1 MKCNGFETVFCL
13 QDPLDLETA
22 VSHLLASIPASED
35 GEGEKCTE
43 VSDSQYMKV
52 LHFSKLLPP
61 VSVQAAKVGIDP
73 HVSLSCEQSASPT
86 RPLTG
91 TIPEAPSRI
100 QPESGWPKV
109 KRESVI
115 TTLGPSIKTE
125 PVPPRPAPKPLR
137 RHESVLVTAQGNQT
151 GSVPECMTG
160 LRGRAQAAMKR
171 TNTLADCDVQSSSK
185 RQHVSY
191 TRRKE
196 RWPKEPASKLKP
208 ESSTV
213 DEPAMIPDEQLR
225 LIMMREPSVTSPS
238 GSSSSHCTAR
248 GCSEPSPMFSAHGGD
263 FGSPDFQSSPGNFT
277 VKINQTLVHSPNHT
291 SPVPPIMYVPL
302 NITAGTP
309 SPGPQSPA
317 RNSNSVLEF
326 SSTHHLSSAHSP
338 SQLPTQVASFSLG
351 VGYGSLMDSCG
362 PPGSHSPSHFT
373 SIGSFGLERSNL
385 MGTGEM
391 TSMHSPGDSFSSLET
406 LDTDLVDLLAA
417 NTSMFLPSTGL
428 YGVC

>member
-1 MKCNGFETVFCL
+1 METVLWL
-13 QDPLDLETA
+13 QDSHDLDAA
-22 VSHLLASIPASED
+22 VSHLLASIPPADDTE
-35 GEGEKCTE
+35 EEKCAE

-52 LHFSKLLPP
+52 LHYAKLLPP
-61 VSVQAAKVGIDP
+61 VSVQAAKVGVDP
-73 HVSLSCEQSASPT
+73 HVCDRPSSPT
-86 RPLTG
+86 RPLTV

-100 QPESGWPKV
+100 QPESGWSKV

-115 TTLGPSIKTE
+115 TTLVPSIKAE
-125 PVPPRPAPKPLR
+125 PVPPPPPPKPPR
-137 RHESVLVTAQGNQT
+137 RHESVLISAQGNQS

-160 LRGRAQAAMKR
+160 LRGRPNPAMKR
-171 TNTLADCDVQSSSK
+171 TSTLADCDVQGSSK

-191 TRRKE
+191 ARRRE
-196 RWPKEPASKLKP
+196 RWPKEPAAKLKP
-208 ESSTV
+208 ESSTL
-213 DEPAMIPDEQLR
+213 DEPRRIPDEQLR
-225 LIMMREPSVTSPS
+225 LIMMRETSVTSPS
-238 GSSSSHCTAR
+238 ASSSSHCTSR
-248 GCSEPSPMFSAHGGD
+248 GCSEPSPMFPAHGGD

-291 SPVPPIMYVPL
+291 SPIPPMMYVPL
-302 NITAGTP
+302 NITAGAP

-317 RNSNSVLEF
+317 RNSNSMLEF

-351 VGYGSLMDSCG
+351 VGFGSLIDSCG
-362 PPGSHSPSHFT
+362 PSGPHSPSHFT
-373 SIGSFGLERSNL
+373 SIGSFGLERSSL
-385 MGTGEM
+385 MGTGET

-428 YGVC
+428 YGFC